1 MQVVAQGDSQF
12 RRRKMKRFIATLIL
26 MGLTICSVASMMMRP
41 VKAEIVVFTAQLL
54 ASNEVPPI
62 TNDDRNTSG
71 SAIVT
76 LDTVAHTARFDF
88 SLNGVASP
96 QIILAHIHEGPAGV
110 NGPIRVD
117 SLISPA
123 SPLTVVNGS
132 VVFGRSGLTVPTDVQ
147 DRLLANPAGF
157 YFNVHSTLNPGGV
170 ARGQLVRAQATPT
183 TAAPTL
189 SEWGLILMT
198 LLFIAAG
205 AFFLVGRNSLATAEA
220 GAVFAPPAKAIDW
233 RLLAKVALAV
243 EAIIAVAS
251 LALSSGAVDVL
262 GALSA
267 GLLISFIL
275 HLLIGRAR
283 SS

>member
-1 MQVVAQGDSQF
+1 
-12 RRRKMKRFIATLIL
+12 MKRSIATIIL
-26 MGLTICSVASMMMRP
+26 MALVVCCVASIMMRP
-41 VKAEIVVFTAQLL
+41 VRADIVVFTTQLL

-62 TNDDRNTSG
+62 TNADRNAFG

-88 SLNGVASP
+88 TLNQVASP

-132 VVFGRSGLTVPTDVQ
+132 VVFSRSGLTVPTDVQ

-170 ARGQLVRAQATPT
+170 ARGQLVRVQATSG

-189 SEWGLILMT
+189 SEWGAILMT

-205 AFFLVGRNSLATAEA
+205 TFFLVGRRALATPEA
-220 GAVFAPPAKAIDW
+220 AAVFAPTAKAVDW
-233 RLLAKVALAV
+233 RLLARVTLVV
-243 EAIIAVAS
+243 EAVIAVAL
-251 LALSSGAVDVL
+251 LALSSGAVDVA
-262 GALSA
+262 GALTS
-267 GLLISFIL
+267 GLVVSFIL
-275 HLLIGRAR
+275 HLFIGRAR